1 MKNYSLL
8 LLSVVAVC
16 SCSRTSSTETTQS
29 NVTEQTELPSIY
41 LNGQWYIENIV
52 FNYST
57 NVRPDEEV
65 PGSKQYITFAE
76 GAFSIITNCNA
87 ISGSY
92 TIKGDSIHI
101 GDGAMTEIACDNMAI
116 EDVLRKILPTMAT
129 VDVTNDSIVRLNCTD
144 SSSYIIL
151 RKSPI
156 QMKCHVE

>member
-8 LLSVVAVC
+8 LLSNVSVC

-92 TIKGDSIHI
+92 TIKGNSIHI
-101 GDGAMTEIACDNMAI
+101 GDGAMTEIACDNMAT

-144 SSSYIIL
+144 ASSYIIL

>member
-8 LLSVVAVC
+8 LLSNVSVC
-16 SCSRTSSTETTQS
+16 SCSSTSSTETTQS

-101 GDGAMTEIACDNMAI
+101 GDGAMTEIACDNMAT

-129 VDVTNDSIVRLNCTD
+129 VDVANDSIVRLNCTD
-144 SSSYIIL
+144 ASSYIIL

>member
-8 LLSVVAVC
+8 LLSIVAVC

-29 NVTEQTELPSIY
+29 NVTEQTELPSID

-52 FNYST
+52 FNDST
-57 NVRPDEEV
+57 NVRPEEEV

-144 SSSYIIL
+144 ASSYIIL